1 MQASKQCFKY
11 SKGLLTLFK
20 VYFGYLTSSNIGF
33 VCCYCFFSPISP
45 DSKVDNPNMTGKSNK
60 TESCCKISWFL
71 QNISQWNA
79 IDSMHLKKR
88 KMNSIFSPS

>member
-1 MQASKQCFKY
+1 MFQIFQRIIDFIQGLFWLLNFKQYWICM
-11 SKGLLTLFK
+11 LLLF
-20 VYFGYLTSSNIGF
+20 
-33 VCCYCFFSPISP
+33 FFFFPISP

-79 IDSMHLKKR
+79 IDSMHIKK
-88 KMNSIFSPS
+88 KKNE